1 MIYYAFTLSL
11 EKTLT
16 KHNNI
21 TNVIVSLICYHYNNN
36 HIIVTFYCI
45 VVCYFNDGYFR
56 YIYVFALFILAKM
69 I

>member
-11 EKTLT
+11 EKTLI
-16 KHNNI
+16 KHNN
-21 TNVIVSLICYHYNNN
+21 NVIDYTDILYFNNN